1 MALPMYFFYE
11 VGIISAGF
19 FKKPKTEEEAEPQ
32 ESTGVSESQA
42 SGLNPK
48 HATAGTASGA
58 DDDYV
63 GVP

>member
-19 FKKPKTEEEAEPQ
+19 FKKPKTEGEAETQ
-32 ESTGVSESQA
+32 EVAGVSS
-42 SGLNPK
+42 SPNDTLNPK
-48 HATAGTASGA
+48 TAAAGG

>member
-19 FKKPKTEEEAEPQ
+19 FKKKPEATEEEEKPAASPA
-32 ESTGVSESQA
+32 STG
-42 SGLNPK
+42 
-48 HATAGTASGA
+48 SGA
-58 DDDYV
+58 LQPQAATSGHDDDYV